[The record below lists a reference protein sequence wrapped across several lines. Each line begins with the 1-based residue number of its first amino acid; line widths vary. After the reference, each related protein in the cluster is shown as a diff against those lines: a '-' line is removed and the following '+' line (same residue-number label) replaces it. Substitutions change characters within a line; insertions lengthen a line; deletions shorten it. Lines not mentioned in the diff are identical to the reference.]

1 MILQAVS
8 LTGMDL
14 LLTPNDRHLPKLHQD
29 IFMFADIFI
38 LLIARDGSDFLAVFR
53 NPRRVLL
60 VFKDPLFPYCTCV
73 IKDPIKSS
81 DFLRFCPGLWRK

>member
-1 MILQAVS
+1 MVCSVYTDVLES
-8 LTGMDL
+8 EKPGG
-14 LLTPNDRHLPKLHQD
+14 R
-29 IFMFADIFI
+29 ADIFI